1 MLETL
6 LVNGA
11 LAGLLLATL
20 VYAIKLNRRMGD
32 LRRGRAELDQAV
44 QRFAAASADADRTM
58 ARLADLT
65 NGQGRNLQEALK
77 KSGGMVDDLKFL
89 IERADTAADRLEAAV
104 AQSRRAQSASPMPAP
119 VAAAAT
125 ISAMPA
131 APAANSTRPAAP
143 TAKPVTTGAP
153 MARSAVAVATEV
165 LENTALP
172 EHERRLLNALIGL
185 R

>member
-20 VYAIKLNRRMGD
+20 VYAIKLNRRIGD

-65 NGQGRNLQEALK
+65 NGQGRNLQDALK
-77 KSGGMVDDLKFL
+77 KGGGMVDDLKFL

-104 AQSRRAQSASPMPAP
+104 TQSRRAQPAGPAP
-119 VAAAAT
+119 VPVAAMAANFT
-125 ISAMPA
+125 KPA
-131 APAANSTRPAAP
+131 APAAKPAT
-143 TAKPVTTGAP
+143 TAAP
-153 MARSAVAVATEV
+153 MARSAVTVATEA
-165 LENTALP
+165 LENPALT